1 MVTGFLRQMRSSA
14 TFEKSKQRHAHECAA
29 DFFVPKLRE
38 PLHLHHL
45 HMLRPASAVNT
56 LTSEVSCCPRRPP
69 AVPQYRVAGIEV
81 IPPPEVLPEATTR
94 LLHPDHVG
102 HVRTPG
108 LGP

>member
-1 MVTGFLRQMRSSA
+1 
-14 TFEKSKQRHAHECAA
+14 
-29 DFFVPKLRE
+29 
-38 PLHLHHL
+38 
-45 HMLRPASAVNT
+45 MLRPASAVNT